1 MSLLLIPMQLKTE
14 SSALKNISVVS
25 LGTLFYVM
33 IVAAIEAPYYV
44 REDNTWPSIE
54 NFGFDSGWMQI
65 LQNLGIFIFSYNI
78 TTVYHVV
85 KSSLANPT
93 ESRLR
98 KMGLWSVVIL
108 Y

>member
-1 MSLLLIPMQLKTE
+1 MCLILIPLQLKTE
-14 SSALKNISVVS
+14 SSALKNISLVS
-25 LGTLFYVM
+25 LATLFYVM
-33 IVAAIEAPYYV
+33 IVTAIEAPYYI
-44 REDNTWPSIE
+44 REDNTMATVE
-54 NFGFDSGWMQI
+54 NFNLDSGWLKI

-78 TTVYHVV
+78 TTTYHVV

-98 KMGLWSVVIL
+98 KMGLWSVMIL